1 MEPYANPPVAHD
13 DPATAFAALR
23 GEVSLLRRAVEGLTA
38 ERQNAPDYTPTLTGL
53 SRRLAHAE
61 ELLGKIAESPAMR
74 LTPEN
79 LAVSIA
85 RASEIARAGDRETL
99 DKSGATLRSSIASIN
114 GVVEHAWA
122 ADRQW
127 KQLYWTGG
135 GGFLIGAFGAL
146 SISHLIG

>member
-1 MEPYANPPVAHD
+1 METDANPLIARD
-13 DPATAFAALR
+13 DPARAFADLR

-38 ERQNAPDYTPTLTGL
+38 ERQSAPDYTPTLTGL
-53 SRRLAHAE
+53 SGRLAHQE
-61 ELLGKIAESPAMR
+61 QLLGKIAESPAMR

-85 RASEIARAGDRETL
+85 KASEIARAGDRESL
-99 DKSGATLRSSIASIN
+99 DKAEAALRASIASIN
-114 GVVEHAWA
+114 GIVEHAWA

-135 GGFLIGAFGAL
+135 AGLVLGVIGTLSAL
-146 SISHLIG
+146 RLTA